1 MKNSYE
7 AFTIPR
13 RDAQFLSEVVST
25 RTLFVTMGS
34 YLELAKKPKK
44 SLLLNSVSLVFLSSS
59 SKFNLI

>member
-34 YLELAKKPKK
+34 YLELAEKPK
-44 SLLLNSVSLVFLSSS
+44 SPFFSIPFH
-59 SKFNLI
+59 